1 MFNYNKR
8 NITIFSIIIAI
19 IIYISI
25 HIILNSFKFNQKKEE
40 NSTLILKTSQV
51 NPIIETSANENK
63 EALDIIGLNK
73 YSEYD
78 WRLIISKI
86 NLNAPI
92 LEGTSKEVL
101 RRGVGHFETTSDWN
115 GNVCLAAHNRG
126 YKYNYF
132 QELKKLEMGDVI
144 IYQNKKGKRIYSVD
158 YKQKIKET
166 DLSKLEETKEN
177 YITLITCVENMPEY
191 RLCIQA
197 KEIKER
203 IN

>member
-8 NITIFSIIIAI
+8 NIIIFSIIITI

-25 HIILNSFKFNQKKEE
+25 HIILGSFKVNQQKEE

-51 NPIIETSANENK
+51 NPIIEASINENK
-63 EALDIIGLNK
+63 ETLNTISLNQ

-78 WRLIISKI
+78 WRIIISKI

-101 RRGVGHFETTSDWN
+101 RRGVGHFETTSNWN

-132 QELKKLEMGDVI
+132 QELKKLEMGDII
-144 IYQNKKGKRIYSVD
+144 IYQTKKGERIYSID
-158 YKQKIKET
+158 YKEKIKET

-177 YITLITCVENMPEY
+177 YITLITCVEDMPEY

-203 IN
+203 VN

>member
-8 NITIFSIIIAI
+8 NIIIFSIIITI

-25 HIILNSFKFNQKKEE
+25 HIILGSFKVNQQKEE

-51 NPIIETSANENK
+51 NPIIEASINENK
-63 EALDIIGLNK
+63 ETLNTISLNQ
-73 YSEYD
+73 YSQYD
-78 WRLIISKI
+78 WRIIISKI

-101 RRGVGHFETTSDWN
+101 RRGVGHFETTSNWN

-132 QELKKLEMGDVI
+132 QELKKLEMGDII
-144 IYQNKKGKRIYSVD
+144 IYQTKKGERIYSID
-158 YKQKIKET
+158 YKEKIKET

-177 YITLITCVENMPEY
+177 YITLITCVEDMPEY

-203 IN
+203 VN

>member
-1 MFNYNKR
+1 MFNFNKR
-8 NITIFSIIIAI
+8 NITIFSIIITI

-25 HIILNSFKFNQKKEE
+25 HIILGSFKFNQKKEE
-40 NSTLILKTSQV
+40 NSTLILKTSQL
-51 NPIIETSANENK
+51 NSILKTSTNENK
-63 EALDIIGLNK
+63 ETLNTISLNK

-78 WRLIISKI
+78 WRIIISKI

-92 LEGTSKEVL
+92 LEGTSKEIL
-101 RRGVGHFETTSDWN
+101 RRGVGHFETTSDWD

-132 QELKKLEMGDVI
+132 QELKKLEMGDII
-144 IYQNKKGKRIYSVD
+144 IYQTKKGERIYSID
-158 YKQKIKET
+158 YKEIIKET

-177 YITLITCVENMPEY
+177 YITLITCAENMPEY

-197 KEIKER
+197 KEIIER
-203 IN
+203 VN

>member
-8 NITIFSIIIAI
+8 NIIIFSIIITI

-25 HIILNSFKFNQKKEE
+25 HIILGSFKVNQQKEE

-51 NPIIETSANENK
+51 NPIIEASINENK
-63 EALDIIGLNK
+63 ETLNTISLNQ

-78 WRLIISKI
+78 WRIIISKI

-132 QELKKLEMGDVI
+132 QELKKLEMGDII
-144 IYQNKKGKRIYSVD
+144 IYQTKKGERIYSID
-158 YKQKIKET
+158 YKEKIKET

-177 YITLITCVENMPEY
+177 YITLITCVEDMPEY

-203 IN
+203 VN

>member
-8 NITIFSIIIAI
+8 NIIIFSIIITI

-25 HIILNSFKFNQKKEE
+25 HIILGSFKVNKQKEE

-51 NPIIETSANENK
+51 NPIIETSINENK
-63 EALDIIGLNK
+63 ETLNTISLNQ
-73 YSEYD
+73 YSQYD
-78 WRLIISKI
+78 WRIIISKI

-101 RRGVGHFETTSDWN
+101 RRGVGHFETTSNWN

-132 QELKKLEMGDVI
+132 QELKKLEMGDII
-144 IYQNKKGKRIYSVD
+144 IYQTKKGERIYSID
-158 YKQKIKET
+158 YKEKIKET

-177 YITLITCVENMPEY
+177 YITLITCVEDMPEY

-203 IN
+203 VN